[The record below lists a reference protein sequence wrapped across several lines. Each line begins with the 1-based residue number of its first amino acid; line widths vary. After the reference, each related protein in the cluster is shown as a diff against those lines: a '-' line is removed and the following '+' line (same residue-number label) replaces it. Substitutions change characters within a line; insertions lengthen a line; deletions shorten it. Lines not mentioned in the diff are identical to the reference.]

1 MRLRRAHLASS
12 MLAFGL
18 LVVGCGSPEDDSAE
32 SPDLIPMEEAQESVT
47 DPAQV
52 RADGQDATDCLL
64 YTSPSPRDS

>member
-1 MRLRRAHLASS
+1 

-52 RADGQDATDCLL
+52 GVPEDRE
-64 YTSPSPRDS
+64 PRFRLRPQRG